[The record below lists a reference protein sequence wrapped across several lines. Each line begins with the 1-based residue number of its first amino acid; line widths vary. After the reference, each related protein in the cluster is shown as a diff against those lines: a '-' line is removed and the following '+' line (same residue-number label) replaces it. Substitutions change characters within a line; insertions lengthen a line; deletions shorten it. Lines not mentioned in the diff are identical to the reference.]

1 MKTYRIVA
9 DTSKMSR
16 DEWFEIRKKS
26 IGGSEIAAVIGMNR
40 WKTPFA
46 VWAEKTG
53 RVDSSVQQ
61 SESMY
66 WGTVMEAI
74 LREEFSKRT
83 GYAVKEAHYI
93 FASIDNPF
101 LTANIDGYVDLGNGE
116 YAVLEIKT
124 AGNYAESDWNDGC
137 PIEYY
142 LQVQHYLYI
151 TGMKK
156 AFIAV
161 LIGGNNFK
169 YLGIERDEDTIQTII
184 CCAKQFWQLVQTDTP
199 PAVTDKDNA
208 LLATLYPS
216 SKAVTVKM
224 PEEYRA
230 VLRQY
235 NEAKQAIDQAKKAKE
250 EAEAKI
256 KAFMQDN
263 DSAVIDNYKITW
275 KTAERNSLSADKV
288 KALLPPDQI
297 KDCSTTTTTR
307 TLRITAIKSK

>member
-16 DEWFEIRKKS
+16 DEWLEIRKKS

-169 YLGIERDEDTIQTII
+169 YLGIESDEDTIQTII

-288 KALLPPDQI
+288 KALLTPDQI

-307 TLRITAIKSK
+307 TLRISAIKSK

>member
-16 DEWFEIRKKS
+16 DEWLEIRKKS

-53 RVDSSVQQ
+53 RVDNAVQQ
-61 SESMY
+61 NESMY

-74 LREEFSKRT
+74 LREEFAKRT

-93 FASIDNPF
+93 FASADNPF
-101 LTANIDGYVDLGNGE
+101 LTANIDGYVDLGDGE

-124 AGNYAESDWNDGC
+124 AGNYAESDWTDGC

-151 TGMKK
+151 TGMQK

-169 YLGIERDEDTIQTII
+169 YLEIERDEDIIQTLIG
-184 CCAKQFWQLVQTDTP
+184 CSKQFWKLVQTDTP
-199 PAVTDKDNA
+199 PAVNDKDNA

-235 NEAKQAIDQAKKAKE
+235 NEAKQAIDQAKKVKE

-288 KALLPPDQI
+288 KALLTPDQI

>member
-9 DTSKMSR
+9 DTTKMSR
-16 DEWFEIRKKS
+16 DEWLAIRKKS

-40 WKTPFA
+40 WRTPFQ

-53 RVDSSVQQ
+53 RIDNAVQQ

-66 WGTVMEAI
+66 WGTVMESI
-74 LREEFSKRT
+74 LRQEFAKRT
-83 GYAVKEAHYI
+83 GYSVKEAHYI

-101 LTANIDGYVDLGNGE
+101 MTANIDGYVDLGNGE
-116 YAVLEIKT
+116 YAVLELKT

-137 PIEYY
+137 PIEYFC
-142 LQVQHYLYI
+142 QVQHYLYI

-161 LIGGNNFK
+161 LIGGNTFK
-169 YLGIERDEDTIQTII
+169 YLEIDRDEDTIKTIV
-184 CCAKQFWQLVQTDTP
+184 CCAKQFWNLVQTDIP
-199 PAVTDKDNA
+199 PAVNDKDNA
-208 LLATLYPS
+208 LLATLYPT

-224 PEEYRA
+224 PDEYRA
-230 VLRQY
+230 VLQQY
-235 NEAKQAIDQAKKAKE
+235 NDAKTTIDQAKKAKE
-250 EAEAKI
+250 EAEAKL
-256 KAFMQDN
+256 KEFMKDA
-263 DSAVIDNYKITW
+263 DTAVIDGYKISW

-288 KALLPPDQI
+288 KALLTPDQI

>member
-1 MKTYRIVA
+1 MKTYRIIA
-9 DTSKMSR
+9 DTSKMTR
-16 DEWFEIRKKS
+16 EEWLDIRKKS

-40 WKTPFA
+40 WKTQFA

-53 RVDSSVQQ
+53 RIDSSVQQ

-74 LREEFSKRT
+74 LRQEFAKRT
-83 GYAVKEAHYI
+83 GYSVKEAHYI
-93 FASIDNPF
+93 FASVDNPF
-101 LTANIDGYVDLGNGE
+101 MTANIDGYVDLGNGE

-151 TGMKK
+151 TGMQK

-169 YLGIERDEDTIQTII
+169 YLEIARDEDTIQTII
-184 CCAKQFWQLVQTDTP
+184 CCAKQFWDMVKNDTP
-199 PAVTDKDNA
+199 PAVTDKDNS
-208 LLATLYPS
+208 LLATLYPQ
-216 SKAVTVKM
+216 SKAVTVKI
-224 PEEYRA
+224 PDEYKA

-235 NEAKQAIDQAKKAKE
+235 NDAKQAIDQAKKLKE
-250 EAEAKI
+250 EAEAKL
-256 KAFMQDN
+256 KAFMQEN
-263 DSAVIDNYKITW
+263 DTAVIDGYKITW
-275 KTAERNSLSADKV
+275 KTSDRNTLSAEKV
-288 KALLPPDQI
+288 KALLTPEQI
-297 KDCSTTTTTR
+297 KDCTTTTTTR
-307 TLRITAIKSK
+307 TLRISAIKAK

>member
-16 DEWFEIRKKS
+16 DEWLEIRKKS

-53 RVDSSVQQ
+53 RIDSSVQQ

-142 LQVQHYLYI
+142 LQVQLYLYI

-169 YLGIERDEDTIQTII
+169 YLGIESDEDTIQTII

-288 KALLPPDQI
+288 KALLTPDQI

>member
-1 MKTYRIVA
+1 MKTYKIIA
-9 DTSKMSR
+9 DTTKMSR
-16 DEWFEIRKKS
+16 EQWLAMRKNS

-40 WKTPFA
+40 WRTQFA

-53 RVDSSVQQ
+53 RIDSSVQQ

-66 WGTVMEAI
+66 WGTVMESI
-74 LREEFSKRT
+74 LREEFEKRT

-93 FASIDNPF
+93 FASVDNPF

-124 AGNYAESDWNDGC
+124 AGNYAEQDWQDGC
-137 PIEYY
+137 PIEYFC
-142 LQVQHYLYI
+142 QVQHYLYI
-151 TGMKK
+151 TGMQK

-169 YLGIERDEDTIQTII
+169 YLEIERDEDTIKTII

-199 PAVTDKDNA
+199 PAVTDKDNS
-208 LLATLYPS
+208 LLVTLYPT
-216 SKAVTVKM
+216 SKAVTIKL
-224 PEEYRA
+224 PDEYRA
-230 VLRQY
+230 VLQQY
-235 NEAKQAIDQAKKAKE
+235 NEAKATIDQAKKAKE
-250 EAEAKI
+250 EAEAKL

-288 KALLPPDQI
+288 KALLTPDQI
-297 KDCSTTTTTR
+297 KDCSITTTTR

>member
-9 DTSKMSR
+9 DTTKMSR
-16 DEWFEIRKKS
+16 DEWLAIRKKS

-40 WKTPFA
+40 WRTPFQ

-53 RVDSSVQQ
+53 RIDNAVQQ

-74 LREEFSKRT
+74 LRQEFAKRT
-83 GYAVKEAHYI
+83 GYSVKEVRYI
-93 FASIDNPF
+93 FASADNPF
-101 LTANIDGYVDLGNGE
+101 MTANIDGYVDLGNGE

-124 AGNYAESDWNDGC
+124 AGNYAEQDWQDGC

-151 TGMKK
+151 TGMSK

-161 LIGGNNFK
+161 LIGGNTFK
-169 YLGIERDEDTIQTII
+169 YIEVDRDEDTIQTVV
-184 CCAKQFWQLVQTDTP
+184 CCAKQFWNLVQTDTP
-199 PAVTDKDNA
+199 PAVNEKDNA

-224 PEEYRA
+224 PKEYKD

-235 NEAKQAIDQAKKAKE
+235 TEAKQTIEAAKKLKD
-250 EAEAKI
+250 EAEAKL
-256 KAFMQDN
+256 KAFMQEN
-263 DSAVIDNYKITW
+263 DTAAIDNYKVSW
-275 KTAERNSLSADKV
+275 KSSERNSLSAEKV
-288 KALLPPDQI
+288 KALLTPEQI
-297 KDCSTTTTTR
+297 KDCTTTTTTR
-307 TLRITAIKSK
+307 TLRISIIKAK

>member
-1 MKTYRIVA
+1 MKTYKVIA
-9 DTSKMSR
+9 DTTKMSR
-16 DEWFEIRKKS
+16 DEWLAMRKNS
-26 IGGSEIAAVIGMNR
+26 IGGSEIAAVLGMNR
-40 WKTPFA
+40 WKTPFQ

-53 RVDSSVQQ
+53 RTDSSVQKN
-61 SESMY
+61 EAMY
-66 WGTVMEAI
+66 WGTVMESI
-74 LREEFSKRT
+74 LREEFAKRT
-83 GYAVKEAHYI
+83 GYQVKEAHYI
-93 FASIDNPF
+93 FASVENSF

-151 TGMKK
+151 TGMFK

-161 LIGGNNFK
+161 LIGGNQFK
-169 YLGIERDEDTIQTII
+169 YIEVDRDEDTIKTIV
-184 CCAKQFWQLVQTDTP
+184 CCAKQFWNLVQTDTP

-256 KAFMQDN
+256 KSFMQDN

-288 KALLPPDQI
+288 KALLTPDQI

>member
-16 DEWFEIRKKS
+16 DEWLEIRKKS

-137 PIEYY
+137 PIEYFC
-142 LQVQHYLYI
+142 QVQHYLYI

-161 LIGGNNFK
+161 LIGGNQFK
-169 YLGIERDEDTIQTII
+169 YLEINRDEGTIQTII
-184 CCAKQFWQLVQTDTP
+184 CCAKQFWNLVQTDTP
-199 PAVTDKDNA
+199 PAVNDKDNA
-208 LLATLYPS
+208 LLATLYPT

-224 PEEYRA
+224 PDNYKA
-230 VLRQY
+230 VLQDY
-235 NEAKQAIDQAKKAKE
+235 TEAKAAMEVAKKKKE
-250 EAEAKI
+250 TAEAKI
-256 KAFMQDN
+256 KEFMAEADT
-263 DSAVIDNYKITW
+263 AVIDGYKISW
-275 KTAERNSLSADKV
+275 KTAERNSLSAEKV
-288 KALLPPDQI
+288 RALLTTEQI
-297 KDCSTTTTTR
+297 KNCTTTTTTR
-307 TLRITAIKSK
+307 TLRICAIKNK

>member
-1 MKTYRIVA
+1 MKTYKVIA
-9 DTSKMSR
+9 DTTKMNR
-16 DEWFEIRKKS
+16 EQWLAMRKNS
-26 IGGSEIAAVIGMNR
+26 IGGSEIAAVLGMNR
-40 WKTPFA
+40 WKTPFQ

-53 RVDSSVQQ
+53 RIESSVQQ

-66 WGTVMEAI
+66 WGIVMESV
-74 LREEFSKRT
+74 LREEFAKRT

-101 LTANIDGYVDLGNGE
+101 MTANIDGYVDLGNGE

-151 TGMKK
+151 TGMFK

-161 LIGGNNFK
+161 LIGGNQFK
-169 YLGIERDEDTIQTII
+169 YIEVDRDEDTIKTIV
-184 CCAKQFWQLVQTDTP
+184 CCAKQFWNLVQTDTP

-208 LLATLYPS
+208 LLAMLYPQ

-224 PEEYRA
+224 PDEYKE
-230 VLRQY
+230 VLKQY
-235 NEAKQAIDQAKKAKE
+235 TETKQAIEVAKKAKE
-250 EAEAKI
+250 AAEAKL
-256 KAFMQDN
+256 KEFMKEADT
-263 DSAVIDNYKITW
+263 AVIDGYKISW

-288 KALLPPDQI
+288 KALLTPDQL
-297 KDCSTTTTTR
+297 KDCTTTTTTR
-307 TLRITAIKSK
+307 TLRVSVIKTK